1 MIKKFWK
8 DNIITE
14 GTFPQLYSSA
24 HLPCNHSSGKSSIS
38 LLIFGIDFTGFSNC
52 IVDIQV
58 YSTYTD
64 SYCHVS
70 LNRHV
75 SKFAYYNS
83 Y

>member
-1 MIKKFWK
+1 MIKKLWK

-24 HLPCNHSSGKSSIS
+24 HLPCNNSLGKSSIS

-58 YSTYTD
+58 YSTHTD
-64 SYCHVS
+64 SLYCHAEMNS
-70 LNRHV
+70 LDRHV
-75 SKFAYYNS
+75 SKFA
-83 Y
+83 